1 MVIVD
6 KQDVV
11 SAEEQRL
18 REDRDRTKYWKKWG
32 PYTAERQWATVRE
45 DYSLV
50 TLLSNSCPEIPFAD
64 QNQQR
69 RRQCLGRLHPRHG
82 SQPRLPLG

>member
-11 SAEEQRL
+11 SAEEKRL
-18 REDRDRTKYWKKWG
+18 REDRDRVKYWKQFG

-45 DYSLV
+45 DYS
-50 TLLSNSCPEIPFAD
+50 
-64 QNQQR
+64 
-69 RRQCLGRLHPRHG
+69 
-82 SQPRLPLG
+82 